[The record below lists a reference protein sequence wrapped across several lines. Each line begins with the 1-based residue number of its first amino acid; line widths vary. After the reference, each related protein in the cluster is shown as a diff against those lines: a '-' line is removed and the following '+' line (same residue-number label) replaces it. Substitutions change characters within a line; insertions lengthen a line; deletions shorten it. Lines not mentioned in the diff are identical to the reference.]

1 MAKHN
6 FTIDDTITGLY
17 AGEEAA
23 GFISASLLSGE
34 TLGKGN
40 ITVLPNVS
48 YKVNLKSFD
57 LSTDTVANAS
67 CDFTDAGDV
76 TYVEKALTPER
87 FQLNKKLCKNDWL
100 STFAGASMNVGVD
113 GTLPGNFQEYVISH
127 AGALVGQE
135 VEKSIWAGAN
145 ATGGQFDG
153 FEALCAATGS
163 GVVAATPT
171 SGITALS
178 ASNIIAELGVVRDAI
193 PGAVYG
199 KEDLAIYMGTAAF
212 RFYISAQAELGY
224 LNQFHAGVTEANFE
238 GIKLIWCPGMSA
250 NKMVAARKSNLFFAT
265 DLVSDM
271 TEVKLIDQSSIDGSD
286 NVHLVMKY
294 NAGVGF
300 ATGGDIVYYAI

>member
-1 MAKHN
+1 MADSLTK
-6 FTIDDTITGLY
+6 LY

-48 YKVNLKSFD
+48 FKVNLKSFD
-57 LSTDTVANAS
+57 LSTSSVADAT

-76 TYVEKALTPER
+76 TYVEKALAPEK

-135 VEKSIWAGAN
+135 VEKSIWAGAT

-153 FEALCAATGS
+153 FQAQLLADGD
-163 GVVAATPT
+163 VIDVAAVTLDAT
-171 SGITALS
+171 
-178 ASNIIAELGVVRDAI
+178 NIVAQLGRVRDAI
-193 PGAVYG
+193 PSAVYG

-212 RFYISAQAELGY
+212 RFYISAQATSGY
-224 LNQFHAGVTEANFE
+224 LNQYHAGVTEANFE
-238 GIKLIWCPGMSA
+238 GINLIWCPGMGA
-250 NKMVAARKSNLFFAT
+250 DKMVAARKSNLFFAT

-271 TEVKLIDQSSIDGSD
+271 AEVKLLDQGNVDGSD
-286 NVHLVMKY
+286 NVHVVMRY
-294 NAGVGF
+294 NAGVGY
-300 ATGGDIVYYAI
+300 AISGDIVYYNA

>member
-1 MAKHN
+1 MADSLTK
-6 FTIDDTITGLY
+6 LY
-17 AGEEAA
+17 VGEEAA

-57 LSTDTVANAS
+57 LSTSSVADAT

-76 TYVEKALTPER
+76 TYVEKALAPEK

-127 AGALVGQE
+127 AGALVGQQ
-135 VEKSIWAGAN
+135 VETSIWAGAT

-153 FEALCAATGS
+153 FQAQLLADNNVIDVAAAT
-163 GVVAATPT
+163 
-171 SGITALS
+171 LS
-178 ASNIIAELGVVRDAI
+178 ASNIVAELGKVRDAI
-193 PGAVYG
+193 PSAVYG

-212 RFYISAQAELGY
+212 RFYISAQAALGY
-224 LNQFHAGVTEANFE
+224 LNQYHAGVTEANFE
-238 GIKLIWCPGMSA
+238 GIKLIWCPGMGA
-250 NKMVAARKSNLFFAT
+250 DKMVAARKSNLFFAT

-271 TEVKLIDQSSIDGSD
+271 TEVKLIDQTAIDGSD

-294 NAGVGF
+294 NAGVGY
-300 ATGGDIVYYAI
+300 ATSGDIVYYNA

>member
-1 MAKHN
+1 MADSLTK
-6 FTIDDTITGLY
+6 LY
-17 AGEEAA
+17 VGEEAA

-57 LSTDTVANAS
+57 LSTSTVADAT

-76 TYVEKALTPER
+76 TYVEKALAPEK

-127 AGALVGQE
+127 AGALVGQQ
-135 VEKSIWAGAN
+135 VETSIWAGATS
-145 ATGGQFDG
+145 TGGQFDG
-153 FEALCAATGS
+153 FQVQLAADA
-163 GVVAATPT
+163 GVVDVTGT
-171 SGITALS
+171 TLS
-178 ASNIIAELGVVRDAI
+178 ASNIIAEIGKVRDAI
-193 PGAVYG
+193 PSAVYG

-212 RFYISAQAELGY
+212 RFYISAQAALGY
-224 LNQFHAGVTEANFE
+224 LNQYHAGVTEANFE
-238 GIKLIWCPGMSA
+238 GIKLIWCPGMGA

-271 TEVKLIDQSSIDGSD
+271 TEVKLIDQTVIDGSD

-300 ATGGDIVYYAI
+300 ATAGDIVYYA